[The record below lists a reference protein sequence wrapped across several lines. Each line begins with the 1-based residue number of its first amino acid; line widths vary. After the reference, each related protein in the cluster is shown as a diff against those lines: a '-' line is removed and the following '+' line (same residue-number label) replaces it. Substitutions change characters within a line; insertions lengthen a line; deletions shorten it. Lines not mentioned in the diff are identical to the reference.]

1 LLRKKWSQG
10 IMPTYERKRSPCPCL
25 QEEMVRIISSTYG
38 LAPPSLSLQ
47 ERSFLKNKYYE
58 SKLKGPF
65 IDRALLRSVDKI
77 NAELEKLLN
86 KRRDSSQVGK
96 VPLETTSSEPIT
108 LGNQSL
114 DLRSLKLPTKI

>member
-1 LLRKKWSQG
+1 MR
-10 IMPTYERKRSPCPCL
+10 
-25 QEEMVRIISSTYG
+25 
-38 LAPPSLSLQ
+38 
-47 ERSFLKNKYYE
+47 

-86 KRRDSSQVGK
+86 KRHDSSQVGK

>member
-1 LLRKKWSQG
+1 
-10 IMPTYERKRSPCPCL
+10 
-25 QEEMVRIISSTYG
+25 
-38 LAPPSLSLQ
+38 
-47 ERSFLKNKYYE
+47 
-58 SKLKGPF
+58 
-65 IDRALLRSVDKI
+65 LLRSVDKI

>member
-1 LLRKKWSQG
+1 MR
-10 IMPTYERKRSPCPCL
+10 
-25 QEEMVRIISSTYG
+25 
-38 LAPPSLSLQ
+38 
-47 ERSFLKNKYYE
+47 

-96 VPLETTSSEPIT
+96 VPLETKPASPSSEPIT

>member
-1 LLRKKWSQG
+1 MR
-10 IMPTYERKRSPCPCL
+10 
-25 QEEMVRIISSTYG
+25 
-38 LAPPSLSLQ
+38 
-47 ERSFLKNKYYE
+47 

-86 KRRDSSQVGK
+86 KRHDSSQIGK

>member
-1 LLRKKWSQG
+1 MR
-10 IMPTYERKRSPCPCL
+10 
-25 QEEMVRIISSTYG
+25 
-38 LAPPSLSLQ
+38 
-47 ERSFLKNKYYE
+47 